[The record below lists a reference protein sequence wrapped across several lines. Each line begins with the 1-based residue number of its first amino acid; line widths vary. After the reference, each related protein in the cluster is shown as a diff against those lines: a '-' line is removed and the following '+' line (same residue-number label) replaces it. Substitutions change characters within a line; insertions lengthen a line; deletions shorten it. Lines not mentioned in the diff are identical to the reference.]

1 MQIEKETGNATIR
14 KCYFMKWLNRL
25 EYKFGRYGI
34 PHLMYL
40 LSGIMLA
47 VYLIDLLLPG
57 APLQSVLALDMG
69 QVAHGQVWRLITF
82 IFLPPASSPLWILFN
97 LYFYCLIGNA
107 LESEWGSFRFN
118 VFYLCGMVGT
128 ILAALITGYG
138 VNSFLNLSLFLAF
151 AALYPDFQ
159 VMVFFLIPLKVKYL
173 AIIDLVYYGISLL
186 FGTWA
191 SRVAILMSLLNVV
204 LFFGGD
210 FFRTI
215 KQQAGYW
222 KTRRNF
228 RKYNR

>member
-1 MQIEKETGNATIR
+1 
-14 KCYFMKWLNRL
+14 MKWLNRL
-25 EYKFGRYGI
+25 ERKCGRYAI

-40 LSGIMLA
+40 ISGVMLA
-47 VYLIDLLLPG
+47 VYLIDLFLPG
-57 APLQSVLALDMG
+57 TPLQSLLTLHMD

-82 IFLPPASSPLWILFN
+82 IFLPPASSPLWILFS
-97 LYFYCLIGNA
+97 LYFYCLLGNA

-128 ILAALITGYG
+128 VLAALITGHA
-138 VNSFLNLSLFLAF
+138 VNDYLNLSLFLAF
-151 AALYPDFQ
+151 AALYPNFEL
-159 VMVFFLIPLKVKYL
+159 MLFFFIPIKVKYL
-173 AIIDLVYYGISLL
+173 AIIDLVFYAGNFV

-191 SRVAILMSLLNVV
+191 SRAAIVMSLLNVL

-210 FFRTI
+210 FLRGV

-228 RKYNR
+228 RKNYR